1 MAGAADAQEE
11 ASAIYFEQCAKNAGD
26 PMTGIRI
33 HVNVEVRSANKVA
46 RAHAESGWSE
56 GDAAKAEDAISL
68 APGPCAAH
76 HRRF

>member
-11 ASAIYFEQCAKNAGD
+11 ASAIYFE
-26 PMTGIRI
+26 